1 MPTDS
6 ELSNHFVSRSARQL
20 LQVCA
25 VVATVAGV
33 SSTAHA
39 GGTYKG
45 TVEDAYKCEAELAA
59 FDAAPNNWK
68 WLDDAMKS
76 GKVFTPACKAELDKR
91 MEVCMKDPAMDWKL
105 KDPERTKG
113 IPGRPC
119 YTDVFAGIDEHVM
132 NDRNHKKAAEEE
144 AKKKAERDEAAAAK
158 VAAQEL
164 PKATKHDAKLEKMVS
179 DAYHKDYPEGKVLK
193 VILGDWSD
201 DFEKDAFNRVTG
213 RDLSAVVVNKQPDG
227 KCSLHD
233 EFWLQNGNGRSFSG
247 PLSAR
252 GAGSA
257 SDTEILCS
265 KVEGAASASATK
277 ATPKKK

>member
-1 MPTDS
+1 MPTAS
-6 ELSNHFVSRSARQL
+6 ESSNQFVFRSV
-20 LQVCA
+20 LQICA
-25 VVATVAGV
+25 VVATVAGT
-33 SSTAHA
+33 SSTALA
-39 GGTYKG
+39 GDEYKG
-45 TVEDAYKCEAELAA
+45 TVEEAYKCEAEVNT
-59 FDAAPNNWK
+59 FDTVPDHWK
-68 WLDDAMKS
+68 WLDDAVKS
-76 GKVFTPACKAELDKR
+76 GKVFTPACKAEFDKR
-91 MEVCMKDPAMDWKL
+91 MEVCMKDPAMQWKL
-105 KDPERTKG
+105 KDPEWTKG

-119 YTDVFAGIDEHVM
+119 HEDVFGGIDEQVI

-144 AKKKAERDEAAAAK
+144 AKQKAERAAQAAGK

-164 PKATKHDAKLEKMVS
+164 PKATRHDAKLEKMVS

-201 DFEKDAFNRVTG
+201 DYEKDAFDRVTG

-233 EFWLQNGNGRSFSG
+233 EFWLQYGNGRSFSG

-265 KVEGAASASATK
+265 KVEGAAAASPAK
-277 ATPKKK
+277 APAKKK